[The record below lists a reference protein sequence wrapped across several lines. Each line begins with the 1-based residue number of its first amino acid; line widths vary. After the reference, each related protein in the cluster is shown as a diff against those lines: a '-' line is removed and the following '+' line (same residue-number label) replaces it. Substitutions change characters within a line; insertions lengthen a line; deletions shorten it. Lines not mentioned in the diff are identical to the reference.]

1 MIWEELKEK
10 AKELGFTVSSY
21 TNEDDVELEYIYCND
36 YIYLEED
43 GNITTSTENIVDDT
57 LYYLAK
63 IAEEDGDAMK
73 AKEYYN
79 KIVKEYPDSNQITN
93 VKNALQQLNESSN

>member
-1 MIWEELKEK
+1 MTWEELKEK

-43 GNITTSTENIVDDT
+43 GNITTSTENIVAKNRT
-57 LYYLAK
+57 PEQMYQIMLA
-63 IAEEDGDAMK
+63 
-73 AKEYYN
+73 
-79 KIVKEYPDSNQITN
+79 
-93 VKNALQQLNESSN
+93 LR

>member
-1 MIWEELKEK
+1 MIDETK

-43 GNITTSTENIVDDT
+43 GNITTSTENIVAENRT
-57 LYYLAK
+57 PEQMYQIMLA
-63 IAEEDGDAMK
+63 
-73 AKEYYN
+73 
-79 KIVKEYPDSNQITN
+79 
-93 VKNALQQLNESSN
+93 LR